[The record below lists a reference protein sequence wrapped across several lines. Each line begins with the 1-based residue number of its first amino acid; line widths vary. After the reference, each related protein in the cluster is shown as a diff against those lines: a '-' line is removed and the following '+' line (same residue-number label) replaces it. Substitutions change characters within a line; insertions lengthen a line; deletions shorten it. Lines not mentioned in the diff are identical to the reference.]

1 MSFRSRSRTQAPLT
15 SRRRSLSSSS
25 RMGASGVGSSGSSSA
40 GGYNYNGSSYNSRP
54 LSTGYYPSSSTAGSN
69 GSYQS
74 PYTSIYSS
82 RESLY
87 GGGGGSGATGRGSSG
102 SYYTNGNG
110 SSNRY
115 DYIKYHQAY
124 QPPSGSCSSAST
136 CSSGGSASTA
146 NSSPTKS
153 NHRNGSYYQ
162 LHQLQASSGNNQNH
176 YHIVISKHNG
186 NSYGKSK
193 ASALSNSTCPTS
205 NSSTGCSNATAGSG
219 GYESSRYG
227 YPSASTSSYGSDHR
241 YVSPYSS
248 SYDNGVTTASLSF
261 KSPGLSSSN
270 SFKGSASARLLKTKS
285 LSTSNSSLNTGSSTP
300 TSAGA
305 TVAAIAA
312 TRSNSLREQERKSRN
327 RTRSRS
333 AAQRSI
339 SASSE
344 KSEGYESGSE
354 RTSRSRTGST
364 ATASTGSD
372 SKSSSNSDK
381 AENGDGIDYKALWE
395 AAKLENDKLKQ
406 LLKQKDEEAVQTRAT
421 LERFANATTKN
432 SLSEIEKRERR
443 AMERK
448 VSELEEELKLLQ
460 KLKTENDRLRAEN
473 RALTRVVSKLTTSA
487 QSQLAKS
494 K

>member
-25 RMGASGVGSSGSSSA
+25 RMGASGVGGSSSSSA

-87 GGGGGSGATGRGSSG
+87 GGGGSSGASGRGSSG
-102 SYYTNGNG
+102 SYYTN
-110 SSNRY
+110 
-115 DYIKYHQAY
+115 A
-124 QPPSGSCSSAST
+124 
-136 CSSGGSASTA
+136 GG
-146 NSSPTKS
+146 
-153 NHRNGSYYQ
+153 
-162 LHQLQASSGNNQNH
+162 
-176 YHIVISKHNG
+176 
-186 NSYGKSK
+186 
-193 ASALSNSTCPTS
+193 
-205 NSSTGCSNATAGSG
+205 G

-227 YPSASTSSYGSDHR
+227 YPSASASSYGSDHR

-270 SFKGSASARLLKTKS
+270 SFKSSASARLLKTKS